1 MYFGDTIGENMVE
14 YVRGVVTKLIPDN
27 CCVAGIFVKLARY
40 LDSKN

>member
-14 YVRGVVTKLIPDN
+14 YARGIVTKLIPDN
-27 CCVAGIFVKLARY
+27 CCVAGISAKDARY